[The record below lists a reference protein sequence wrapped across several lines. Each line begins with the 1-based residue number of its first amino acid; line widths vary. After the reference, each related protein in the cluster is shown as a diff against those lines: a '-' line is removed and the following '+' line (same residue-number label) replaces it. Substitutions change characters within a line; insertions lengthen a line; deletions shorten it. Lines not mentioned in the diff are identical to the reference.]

1 LSSLQAAAPKILRII
16 RLHIVLGG
24 FLAFSLGA
32 LLAVASGGT
41 FNPVLFLLMYVVVL
55 FGDLSTHYSNDYF
68 DVEVDSRIEAKKFF
82 AGSNLLVSHP
92 ELRPV
97 AKSISIT
104 LLAASSAMAFLIV
117 FFLGAPIEFLII
129 ALAENLV
136 GWAYSAPPLRLTS
149 RGFGEA
155 AVACVTGFAIPGI
168 GYLSVRGHFDPVF
181 LLLAVPF
188 VMYGL
193 ILSLSLEAPD
203 IELDRKGGK
212 RNLPVRGGRRTV
224 FLIIL
229 ALAVSATSAFL
240 VYVWQFTS
248 AVIDFRAPLLFSVVP
263 LAMALLG
270 FVRVAFQ
277 QKKANFSSALNVA
290 ALFLFNMLMIA
301 YLLITASFV

>member
-1 LSSLQAAAPKILRII
+1 LSSLQASSTKILRII

-24 FLAFSLGA
+24 VLAFSLGA

-41 FNPVLFLLMYVVVL
+41 FNPVLFLLMYVVVM

-68 DVEVDSRIEAKKFF
+68 DVEVDSMIEEKKFF

-92 ELRPV
+92 ELRPL

-104 LLAASSAMAFLIV
+104 LLAASSALAFLIV
-117 FFLGAPIEFLII
+117 LFLGAPIEFLII
-129 ALAENLV
+129 ALAENLA

-149 RGFGEA
+149 RGLGEA

-168 GYLSVRGHFDPVF
+168 GYLSVRGQFDPVF

-212 RNLPVRGGRRTV
+212 RNLPVRGGPRTV

-240 VYVWQFTS
+240 AYAWQFTS
-248 AVIDFRAPLLFSVVP
+248 TVIDFRVPLLFAIVP
-263 LAMALLG
+263 LATALFG
-270 FVRVAFQ
+270 FVRVVFQ

-290 ALFLFNMLMIA
+290 ALFLFNTFMVA
-301 YLLITASFV
+301 YLLITNI

>member
-1 LSSLQAAAPKILRII
+1 LSDLHAASPNILKII

-68 DVEVDSRIEAKKFF
+68 DVEVDRRIEAKKFF

-92 ELRPV
+92 ELRPA
-97 AKSISIT
+97 AKSISIA

-117 FFLGAPIEFLII
+117 LFLGAPIEFLII

-149 RGFGEA
+149 RGFGEV

-168 GYLSVRGHFDPVF
+168 GYLAVRGYFDPVF
-181 LLLAVPF
+181 VFLAVPF

-212 RNLPVRGGRRTV
+212 RNLPVRGGPRTV

-229 ALAVSATSAFL
+229 ALAVSATAAFL
-240 VYVWQFTS
+240 TYVWQFTS

-277 QKKANFSSALNVA
+277 QKKANVSSALNVA
-290 ALFLFNMLMIA
+290 ALFLFNTLMIA
-301 YLLITASFV
+301 YLLITASFG

>member
-1 LSSLQAAAPKILRII
+1 MSSLQASSPEILRII

-24 FLAFSLGA
+24 VLAFSLGA

-68 DVEVDSRIEAKKFF
+68 DVDVDSRIEEKKFF

-92 ELRPV
+92 ELRPI

-149 RGFGEA
+149 RGLGEA

-168 GYLSVRGHFDPVF
+168 GYLSVRGQFDPVF

-229 ALAVSATSAFL
+229 AMAVSATSAFL
-240 VYVWQFTS
+240 LYAWQFSS
-248 AVIDFRAPLLFSVVP
+248 AAIDFKAVAVFSVVP
-263 LAMALLG
+263 LATALLG
-270 FVRVAFQ
+270 FASVVFQ
-277 QKKANFSSALNVA
+277 QKKANVSSALNVA
-290 ALFLFNMLMIA
+290 SLFLFNMLMIA
-301 YLLITASFV
+301 YLLITILFG

>member
-224 FLIIL
+224 FFIIL
-229 ALAVSATSAFL
+229 ALAVSATAAFL
-240 VYVWQFTS
+240 TYVWQFTS

-277 QKKANFSSALNVA
+277 QKKANVSSALNVA

>member
-1 LSSLQAAAPKILRII
+1 LSDLHAASPNILKII

-68 DVEVDSRIEAKKFF
+68 DVEVDRRIEAKKFF

-92 ELRPV
+92 ELRPA
-97 AKSISIT
+97 AKSISIA

-117 FFLGAPIEFLII
+117 LFLGAPIEFLII

-149 RGFGEA
+149 RGFGEV

-168 GYLSVRGHFDPVF
+168 GYLAVRGYFDPVF
-181 LLLAVPF
+181 VFLAVPF

-212 RNLPVRGGRRTV
+212 RNLPVRGGPRTV

-229 ALAVSATSAFL
+229 AMAASATLAFSM
-240 VYVWQFTS
+240 YAWQFTS
-248 AVIDFRAPLLFSVVP
+248 AAIDFRAPLLFSVVP

-277 QKKANFSSALNVA
+277 QKKANVSSALNVA
-290 ALFLFNMLMIA
+290 ALFLFNTLMIA
-301 YLLITASFV
+301 YLLITASFG

>member
-1 LSSLQAAAPKILRII
+1 LSSLQASSTKILRII

-41 FNPVLFLLMYVVVL
+41 FNPILFLLMYVVML

-92 ELRPV
+92 ELRPA

-104 LLAASSAMAFLIV
+104 LLAASSILAFLIV

-129 ALAENLV
+129 ALAENLA

-168 GYLSVRGHFDPVF
+168 GYLAVRGHFDPVF